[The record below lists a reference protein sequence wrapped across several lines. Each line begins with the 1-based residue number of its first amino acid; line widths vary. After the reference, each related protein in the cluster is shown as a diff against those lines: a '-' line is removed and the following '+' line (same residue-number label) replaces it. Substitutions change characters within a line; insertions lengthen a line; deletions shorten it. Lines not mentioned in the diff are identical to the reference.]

1 MNPPDDKEFG
11 VLIGEVRAMRQQV
24 ADSQRSTREQISDL
38 QRISTT
44 EHAANAERMER
55 IEAKL
60 TARLDEKADAK
71 TVGRLAKKVEDLSL
85 TDAGTRARDNILKGG
100 FGALIALATLFAI
113 IIGDHIH
120 L

>member
-1 MNPPDDKEFG
+1 MSPDDSPSGQEFG
-11 VLIGEVRAMRQQV
+11 VLIGEVRAMR
-24 ADSQRSTREQISDL
+24 RQIDDL
-38 QRISTT
+38 QRNNSV
-44 EHAANAERMER
+44 EHEQNARRMER
-55 IEAKL
+55 IEGKIEKGLEKKADRADLDAIENEVKKL
-60 TARLDEKADAK
+60 T
-71 TVGRLAKKVEDLSL
+71 L